1 MRSIGTFRASAH
13 TTFASETSAHDSMF
27 SLNRLFARQVTYVA
41 PKTGNLD
48 SSQLTR
54 LRSAPKTVDR
64 TNFSPATPHD
74 VKRALYRVRSSGT
87 VAPKKKSAIKRS

>member
-1 MRSIGTFRASAH
+1 M
-13 TTFASETSAHDSMF
+13 
-27 SLNRLFARQVTYVA
+27 NRLFARKVTYTA

-64 TNFSPATPHD
+64 TDFSPSTPQD
-74 VKRALYRVRSSGT
+74 VKRALYRVRSSGC

>member
-1 MRSIGTFRASAH
+1 MRSVGNFRAGH
-13 TTFASETSAHDSMF
+13 GTFASETNAHDAFFSM
-27 SLNRLFARQVTYVA
+27 NRLFARKVTYIA

-54 LRSAPKTVDR
+54 LKSAPKTVDR
-64 TNFSPATPHD
+64 TQFSVATPQD
-74 VKRALYRVRSSGT
+74 VKRALYRVRNSGS